1 MEGSTSQ
8 LMETQTPVNLGEMTV
23 FKVSNAATS
32 ADHFAYPIQE
42 PMDISTHVQSQADYV
57 ERRARNNLAVRKSRC
72 KKKEKYEKVLKANNY
87 IFNWHALCILSMCG
101 ESWN

>member
-1 MEGSTSQ
+1 MEGTTQ
-8 LMETQTPVNLGEMTV
+8 LMETQTPVVNLGEMTV

-72 KKKEKYEKVLKANNY
+72 KKKEKYEKVN
-87 IFNWHALCILSMCG
+87 
-101 ESWN
+101 